1 MAAEHPIRRTLTAR
15 ETAQRMGISPRT
27 VRNIIAEPRP
37 QYEARAAQRRELI
50 ITLRRTGL
58 TYQQIA
64 TQVGMTKGGVAT
76 TLHHARKTGINTEP
90 PPAQTP
96 PPDNAPPE
104 APA

>member
-1 MAAEHPIRRTLTAR
+1 
-15 ETAQRMGISPRT
+15 
-27 VRNIIAEPRP
+27 
-37 QYEARAAQRRELI
+37 
-50 ITLRRTGL
+50 
-58 TYQQIA
+58 
-64 TQVGMTKGGVAT
+64 MTKGGVAT